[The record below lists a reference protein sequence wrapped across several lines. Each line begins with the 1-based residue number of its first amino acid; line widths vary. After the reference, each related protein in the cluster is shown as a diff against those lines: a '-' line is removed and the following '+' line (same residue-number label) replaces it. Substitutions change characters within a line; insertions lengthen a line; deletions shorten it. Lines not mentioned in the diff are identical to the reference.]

1 VYKENFFSEN
11 SLSLSLSLSLNL
23 FLSCGTILQL
33 KELRH
38 AVDIFES
45 NFPYVINQLRNIT
58 SSLQQIM
65 SLLKN
70 LLVPLIMPTK
80 TLSNVLDFLAVLQQ
94 GNRKR
99 QRSRHIVPP
108 TRFVGAS
115 SIAEVRTETT
125 PSTRHGQNFV

>member
-1 VYKENFFSEN
+1 VYKENFFSDK
-11 SLSLSLSLSLNL
+11 SLSLFLSLSLNL